1 MLSLNL
7 VVLEAAEVTI
17 EEENAPIGE
26 VANAQNGEEVNAQ
39 NGEEIVETDQPEV
52 VATEAEAE
60 TDPKEMTEN
69 QEEEEDVAEAT
80 A

>member
-7 VVLEAAEVTI
+7 VVLEGAEVTI
-17 EEENAPIGE
+17 EEENAPNGE
-26 VANAQNGEEVNAQ
+26 VANVQNGEGANAQNGEVT
-39 NGEEIVETDQPEV
+39 VETDQPEV

-69 QEEEEDVAEAT
+69 QEVEEDVAEAT

>member
-17 EEENAPIGE
+17 E
-26 VANAQNGEEVNAQ
+26 VANAQ

-52 VATEAEAE
+52 AATEAEAE

-69 QEEEEDVAEAT
+69 QEVEEDVAEAT